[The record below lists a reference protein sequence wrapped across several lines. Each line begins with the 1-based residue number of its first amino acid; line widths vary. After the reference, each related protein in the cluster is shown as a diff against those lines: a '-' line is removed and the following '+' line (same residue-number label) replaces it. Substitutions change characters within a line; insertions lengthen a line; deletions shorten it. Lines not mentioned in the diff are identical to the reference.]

1 MRRLPKPKGPG
12 GLSLSLRHPGQ
23 SVLSFLWSV
32 YHSAAEGMP
41 NKMRFTAEDRQTQ
54 DRPPSCLFVCLF
66 VAINHCDSS
75 TCCSFCRAT
84 TCVENHNGK

>member
-1 MRRLPKPKGPG
+1 MEAAKTTRAWR
-12 GLSLSLRHPGQ
+12 RHPGQ
-23 SVLSFLWSV
+23 SVPSFLWSV

-54 DRPPSCLFVCLF
+54 DRAPS
-66 VAINHCDSS
+66 HCHCHSS